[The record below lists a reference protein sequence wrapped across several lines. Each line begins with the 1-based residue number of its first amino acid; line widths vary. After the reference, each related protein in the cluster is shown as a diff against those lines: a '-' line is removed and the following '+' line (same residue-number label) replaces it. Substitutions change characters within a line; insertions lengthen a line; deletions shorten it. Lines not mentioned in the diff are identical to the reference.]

1 MKFLAD
7 MGVAWRV
14 VEWLRQHNHD
24 AVHLRELNLHRM
36 PDNGIFT
43 KAEHEKR
50 IILTFDLDFGEI
62 AAASG
67 KKIPS
72 VITFR
77 LRNTR
82 TPHVIKRLGKVLNDS
97 SEALKKGAIISVE
110 ESRHRI
116 RLLPIPLE

>member
-1 MKFLAD
+1 
-7 MGVAWRV
+7 
-14 VEWLRQHNHD
+14 
-24 AVHLRELNLHRM
+24 M
-36 PDNGIFT
+36 PDDEIFA
-43 KAEHEKR
+43 KAGRDGR

-82 TPHVIKRLGKVLNDS
+82 TPHVIERLRKVLNDS
-97 SEALKKGAIISVE
+97 GEALKIGAIVTVE
-110 ESRHRI
+110 ETRHRI
-116 RLLPIPLE
+116 RHLPIS